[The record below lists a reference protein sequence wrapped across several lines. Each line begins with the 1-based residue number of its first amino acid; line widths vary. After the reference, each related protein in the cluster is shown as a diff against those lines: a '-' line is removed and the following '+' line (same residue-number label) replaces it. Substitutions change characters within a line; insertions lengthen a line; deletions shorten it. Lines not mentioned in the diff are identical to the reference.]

1 MFLRSQLENMTETN
15 PTFTFLRLLEPRNK
29 TMNNIKMK
37 QTKLNLVVTIEE
49 HNSLKLGQKNNP
61 RRLFRMKF
69 FILIVHFPLDTK
81 RQ

>member
-37 QTKLNLVVTIEE
+37 
-49 HNSLKLGQKNNP
+49 
-61 RRLFRMKF
+61 
-69 FILIVHFPLDTK
+69 
-81 RQ
+81 